1 MLRKALKDL
10 NMEQIPVVSINAANL
25 EKNPGFNIL
34 DFPMG
39 KRAIMALVYG
49 DALMRVLFATRPYEL
64 EAGAADTLAEYWNER
79 INRNIS
85 DGKIAVFKRNLAE
98 MVSDFDE
105 LPLKDI
111 VKPKVGVV
119 GEILVKYHP
128 IANNDIVGI
137 IEKEGGEAVVL
148 DLIDFFL
155 YGMYSKK
162 FNYEYL
168 AGTKKEMV
176 LNALAIKVI
185 EHYRRFARIPLEKSR
200 RFHQPAF
207 IEDTAKRAQ
216 EIISLGNQYGEGWL
230 SQIGRASCRER
241 V

>member
-1 MLRKALKDL
+1 MTQTGGGCRASNYIAMLRKALKDL

-64 EAGAADTLAEYWNER
+64 EAGAADSLAEHWNER

-85 DGKIAVFKRNLAE
+85 NGKISAFKRNLAE
-98 MVSDFDE
+98 MVRDFDE

-176 LNALAIKVI
+176 LNA
-185 EHYRRFARIPLEKSR
+185 ERSEERRVGKECRSR
-200 RFHQPAF
+200 WSPYH
-207 IEDTAKRAQ
+207 
-216 EIISLGNQYGEGWL
+216 
-230 SQIGRASCRER
+230 
-241 V
+241 